1 MKILPLLVLAV
12 FTAGADAGETKKP
25 DSKTVVLSS
34 PEDRPRYTGEKI
46 SLNLKDADLRD
57 VVSSFAELSGLSFVV
72 DPEVKGTVTVTL
84 KDVPWDQA
92 LELILM
98 VNGCSSVREGKVVRV
113 APIGKILQEEST
125 RCCPKNGSR

>member
-1 MKILPLLVLAV
+1 MKIISLLVALAL
-12 FTAGADAGETKKP
+12 TGGAADSKKGA
-25 DSKTVVLSS
+25 DSKTVVLPS

-57 VVSSFAELSGLSFVV
+57 VVSSFADLSGLSFVV
-72 DPEVKGTVTVTL
+72 DPEVKGTATVTL

-98 VNGCSSVREGKVVRV
+98 VNGCGSVREGKVMRV
-113 APIGKILQEEST
+113 APVAKLMREEST